1 MKLLPRIPATPTAT
15 WIASAASIAVLLVT
29 LAILGWNSREAADR
43 ATEFQ
48 LRDSAKSLAAHLQR
62 VTEVAH
68 LLLFYQQ
75 DLARATDRRDPAAV
89 ADTNLR
95 LQRLIETAP
104 YLFRLFMVDEQG
116 DVYASS
122 MKQWGPLNAQTREYF
137 QFHRSGGHG
146 LHISS
151 VLRSQ
156 ATGEPI
162 IIFSRRISG
171 QNGAF
176 RGIVIVSF
184 QLEDLRAFAQGLLPE
199 GWLANFQVIGPNTQ
213 IIVDGTPPPDQTGA
227 LVQPATQERL
237 LASRSGT
244 WTYTASDDVERLW
257 AHERVGSHPIWIRV
271 GIATGEMLTRWLR
284 EAVPY
289 AVIALFAIALLLWL
303 FVVGVR
309 QAGAAEA
316 ARRELHAANRGLER
330 RVQERTSELE
340 ASNKAL
346 TDSVETLETLQ
357 AATTRLASELQLK
370 DIVQAATDAGVALT
384 GADFG
389 AFFYNVTDES
399 GESYLLYTLSGVPPE
414 KFANFPMPRNTAV
427 FGPTFRGEVVRSD
440 DVTRDPRYGKNKP
453 HNGMPAG
460 HLPVRSYLAVPV
472 ISRSGDVLGGL
483 FFGHPE
489 PAMFTE
495 RVEQLARATAAQA
508 AIAIDNARLFESA
521 EREIGERK
529 ETENRLRLL
538 AREVDHRA
546 KNMLAVVQSMVQLT
560 RSGSVQELKELLN
573 GRIAALGRAHS
584 LLAESRW
591 QGAGLRP
598 LVAEEL
604 APYEAEEDRAT
615 IAGPDVVLSPP
626 AAQNMAMVIH
636 ELATNAAKYG
646 AFSLPDGRVAVDWRL
661 DGGQELT
668 FRWSETGGP
677 PVARPEQHGFGLR
690 LISRSISYQLDGD
703 VALDWKPDGLLCTVR
718 IPMEAAPGE
727 HEAGR
732 EERFVSLVE

>member
-1 MKLLPRIPATPTAT
+1 MKLLTRIPDTPTAT

-62 VTEVAH
+62 VTEVAD

-75 DLARATDRRDPAAV
+75 DLAHTTDRRDPAAV

-104 YLFRLFMVDEQG
+104 YVFRLFMVDERG

-122 MKQWGPLNAQTREYF
+122 MKQWSALNAQTRDYF
-137 QFHRSGGHG
+137 HFHRSGGRE

-171 QNGAF
+171 RNNAF
-176 RGIVIVSF
+176 RGIAIVSF

-199 GWLANFQVIGPNTQ
+199 GWLANFQVIGPDTQ
-213 IIVDGTPPPDQTGA
+213 IIVDGTPPPDQTGE
-227 LVQPATQERL
+227 LVNPATQERL

-244 WTYTASDDVERLW
+244 WTYTARDDVERLW

-303 FVVGVR
+303 FVVGIR
-309 QAGAAEA
+309 QAAAAEA
-316 ARRELHAANRGLER
+316 ARRELHEANRGLER

-346 TDSVETLETLQ
+346 TGSVETLETLQ

-389 AFFYNVTDES
+389 AFFYNVTDGN
-399 GESYLLYTLSGVPPE
+399 GESYMLYTLSGVPPE
-414 KFANFPMPRNTAV
+414 KFASFPMPRNTAV
-427 FGPTFRGEVVRSD
+427 FGPTFRGAVMRSD
-440 DVTRDPRYGKNKP
+440 DVTKDPRYGKNKP

-472 ISRSGDVLGGL
+472 ISRSGEVLGGL
-483 FFGHPE
+483 FFGHPA
-489 PAMFTE
+489 PAMFTD
-495 RVEQLARATAAQA
+495 RSEQLARATAAQA
-508 AIAIDNARLFESA
+508 AIAVDNARLFESA

-560 RSGSVQELKELLN
+560 RSSSVQELKEQLN

-591 QGAGLRP
+591 QGAALRP
-598 LVAEEL
+598 LVTEEL

-615 IAGPDVVLSPP
+615 IVGPDIVLSPP

-646 AFSLPDGRVAVDWRL
+646 AFSLPDGKLAVDWRL

-668 FRWSETGGP
+668 FRWRETGGP
-677 PVARPEQHGFGLR
+677 PVTRPGQHGFGLR

-718 IPMEAAPGE
+718 IPLSAVPGE
-727 HEAGR
+727 HEPGR